1 VREKQ
6 VDDNV
11 VVAASFRD
19 NSGRDRRACVGL
31 RRSEELGWHGDGGGW
46 ASNARDA
53 EPEGIW
59 LNSGGWGPAEPT
71 RKVAVLAG
79 WVAEPAAASIRVT
92 DPNGRIE
99 EDTIEAGVALL
110 MWHGDFNH
118 IDAKAELLDS
128 SGQIIRRGPAQR
140 SQ

>member
-1 VREKQ
+1 
-6 VDDNV
+6 
-11 VVAASFRD
+11 
-19 NSGRDRRACVGL
+19 
-31 RRSEELGWHGDGGGW
+31 
-46 ASNARDA
+46 
-53 EPEGIW
+53 
-59 LNSGGWGPAEPT
+59 
-71 RKVAVLAG
+71 VLAG